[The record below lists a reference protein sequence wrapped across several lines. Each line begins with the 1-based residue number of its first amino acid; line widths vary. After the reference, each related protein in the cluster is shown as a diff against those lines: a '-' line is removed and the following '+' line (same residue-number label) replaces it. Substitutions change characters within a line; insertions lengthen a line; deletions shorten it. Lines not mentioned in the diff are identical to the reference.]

1 MNKEEFIK
9 KLRKR
14 LNVLEDSEVE
24 DIINEYVGFIEE
36 KVNAG
41 KTEEEAIKELGD
53 FEEIVSDL
61 LSAYK
66 VKEPSKD
73 YGINSFFDKIV
84 NSIEKFINLFE
95 TKNYSEICKI
105 LIEIIFIAILI
116 AVLKIP
122 FSLIEDLSNKL
133 FFSFDNPF
141 CYILGTI
148 WNFIIS
154 LSYIIISVIIFIKVI
169 EKRVFKNLSEN
180 IVNEMEEED
189 RKEQEEEEKRKE
201 LKKQK
206 QKNKVNALKDEPVI
220 KVKKEKPPKE
230 IKEKTKN
237 HSFLNTINYI
247 CICFLKI
254 IDIMILIGTFFYLLA
269 TVIATGLMAYLLFTG
284 VKYFGIFLLIVS
296 LLLGGIFIF
305 QTGIYFV
312 LDKKMKASSIFI
324 KLLVIIVITGLS
336 LSLSAIEIAKTDIN
350 YNQDYPNMLTKKETI
365 PMAENLVLL
374 GYNDIIIDN
383 SLNDTITIEYNYPN
397 FLDDFNI
404 NIKSCGSN
412 TYCLDY
418 NITSFNLTKSVFTE
432 IIANL
437 KNKKI
442 YLYENIINKKVYIS
456 AENYQKLMNN
466 YHKEDDFKVFTKTY
480 NVLSFNESNEY
491 EYLYLTLREYMG
503 EEVTTVKV
511 NRALLPPELTMLEN
525 YEFTFLVD
533 YDELSDDFDENTIED
548 IFDECN
554 LISVRHTNKTGID
567 INQENVF

>member
-73 YGINSFFDKIV
+73 YGISGFFDKIV
-84 NSIEKFINLFE
+84 NSIERFINLFE

-116 AVLKIP
+116 AILKIP
-122 FSLIEDLSNKL
+122 FSLIEDLADKL

-141 CYILGTI
+141 CFILGTI
-148 WNFIIS
+148 WKFIIN

-169 EKRVFKNLSEN
+169 EKRVFKNLSAN
-180 IVNEMEEED
+180 IVNEMEEEE
-189 RKEQEEEEKRKE
+189 RKEQEEEEKRKS
-201 LKKQK
+201 LKK
-206 QKNKVNALKDEPVI
+206 KNKENEVKDEPII
-220 KVKKEKPPKE
+220 KIKKEKEPKV

-237 HSFLNTINYI
+237 HNFLDTINYI
-247 CICFLKI
+247 CVCFLKI
-254 IDIMILIGTFFYLLA
+254 IVIMILIGTFFYLLGM
-269 TVIATGLMAYLLFTG
+269 VIATGLMTYLLFSG
-284 VKYFGIFLLIVS
+284 VKYFGIFLLLVS

-305 QTGIYFV
+305 QTGTYFV
-312 LDKKMKASSIFI
+312 LDKKMKATNIFT
-324 KLLVIIVITGLS
+324 KLLVIIIITGLS
-336 LSLSAIEIAKTDIN
+336 LTISAIEITKTDIN
-350 YNQDYPNMLTKKETI
+350 YSETYPNMFTKKETI
-365 PMAENLVLL
+365 PMEDNLILL

-383 SLNDTITIEYNYPN
+383 SLNDAITIEYNYPN

-404 NIKSCGSN
+404 NIKACGSN

-432 IIANL
+432 IITNL
-437 KNKKI
+437 KNRKI
-442 YLYENIINKKVYIS
+442 YLYENVINKKVYVS
-456 AENYQKLMNN
+456 AENYQKIMNN
-466 YHKEDDFKVFTKTY
+466 YQKEHDFKVFTKTY
-480 NVLSFNESNEY
+480 NVLSFNDSNEY
-491 EYLYLTLREYMG
+491 EYLYLTLKEYMG

-511 NRALLPPELTMLEN
+511 NRSLLPPELTMLEN

-533 YDELSDDFDENTIED
+533 YDELTDDFDENNIKD

-554 LISVRHTNKTGID
+554 LMSVRHTNKIGVD
-567 INQENVF
+567 INQESIF